1 MQMWSMILI
10 IRIVKCCVNI
20 RVSQNVQTGINVGH
34 KFFWLII
41 TIEFGKTKKIST
53 FFIFSIPLKASK
65 FKYIRQYITY
75 SEFRPLSK
83 KACSSDVK
91 HYFIS
96 IFELKVMVGIGVI
109 FMSLSN
115 PTCHFRD
122 TADFTL
128 STYGTLRQR

>member
-75 SEFRPLSK
+75 SKFRPSPK
-83 KACSSDVK
+83 KVCASDVM
-91 HYFIS
+91 HCFIS
-96 IFELKVMVGIGVI
+96 IFELKVMVKIGVI
-109 FMSLSN
+109 FMSFSN
-115 PTCHFRD
+115 PTCHFSY
-122 TADFTL
+122 TADFTVC
-128 STYGTLRQR
+128 TVCT